1 LKRNVW
7 NTGWWRSPARPPYD
21 KAFIPLGEQK
31 KQLNDSIRRK
41 QAAKQLSEGAKVKK
55 ALM

>member
-1 LKRNVW
+1 MSGTLAGGVLQRARLMTKPSSRWENKKR
-7 NTGWWRSPARPPYD
+7 
-21 KAFIPLGEQK
+21 
-31 KQLNDSIRRK
+31 QLNDSIRRK